1 MINKQVIEEIDQD
14 IKLKSLPK
22 GKNNFYLVEQLIY
35 NFVPICLGTVDN
47 GIGRYLFSWSCGTNI
62 PTIAD
67 K

>member
-35 NFVPICLGTVDN
+35 N
-47 GIGRYLFSWSCGTNI
+47 
-62 PTIAD
+62 
-67 K
+67 